1 MYNLN
6 KINHMS
12 NSVYFRRIT
21 INEETQSATIIV
33 SSQPLKQAQAEIA
46 GFQVGARTQQDVS
59 FGILALTD
67 PKTGKSLNASSPV
80 IKGLQSKLNPGDE
93 IPGFKLSNNPV
104 VNRETGESLDNLFW
118 VEPA

>member
-1 MYNLN
+1 
-6 KINHMS
+6 MS
-12 NSVYFRRIT
+12 NSVYFRRIR

-46 GFQVGARTQQDVS
+46 GFQVGARTQQEVS

-67 PKTGKSLNASSPV
+67 PKTGKSLNANHPT
-80 IKGLQSKLNPGDE
+80 IKGLQAKLNAGDE
-93 IPGFKLSNNPV
+93 MPGWQLSTSPV
-104 VNRETGESLDNLFW
+104 VNQETGLAIPNLYW